1 MQIIAMSIQRYD
13 FQNSIGYIINRTAKA
28 FIKALDSQLKEKVGV
43 TAGQWKVLVMLV
55 DQNGLAQK
63 EIADRLGLDGATLI
77 PIIDK
82 MEKDKL
88 VVRKVDPADR
98 RNNRIYRTQRADAL
112 WDKMMQCVSSIK
124 EISIKGIPDQNVKIM
139 KDVLENIWKNL
150 KLHFDVDWVDVKNN
164 QNSPAAAIKKRL
176 SKMSDKNG
184 STQRKK
190 MVRAIAN

>member
-1 MQIIAMSIQRYD
+1 MSIQRYD

-98 RNNRIYRTQRADAL
+98 RNNRIYRTERADAL

>member
-1 MQIIAMSIQRYD
+1 MSIQRYD

-28 FIKALDSQLKEKVGV
+28 FIRALDSQLKEKVGV

-98 RNNRIYRTQRADAL
+98 RNNRIYRTERADAL